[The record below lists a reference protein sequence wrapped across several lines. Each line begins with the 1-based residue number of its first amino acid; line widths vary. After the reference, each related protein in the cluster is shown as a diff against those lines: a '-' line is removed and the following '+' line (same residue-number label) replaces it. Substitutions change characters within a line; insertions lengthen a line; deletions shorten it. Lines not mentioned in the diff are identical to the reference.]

1 MASSKAVEL
10 KLHTVS
16 LKDARHKTQVA
27 RYRDQDARQDKPASP
42 NQEPRTKNQEPR
54 TKNQEPRTKNQELL
68 TLSRIFE
75 LFHFLCISI
84 PHHPVS
90 ESFEI
95 KLPQFEGPFDLLLF
109 FIERDELDIHDI
121 PIATI
126 TNDFMEYM
134 HQMQSMNI
142 ELASEFI
149 LVAATLMRIKA
160 KMLLPRY
167 EKDEEGNE
175 IDPRQDLVRQLLDY
189 KQFKAASE
197 DLRAMEDERMMR
209 FSRGNIQQE
218 LSKMAT
224 SNEAG
229 YSGEL
234 NQLTLYKLI
243 ATFEK
248 VMTRFEDN
256 QNRVVHTIVQS
267 KYTID
272 GQKDYIR
279 NRFSKKPQQ
288 NFADLFEDCTTKL
301 HAVYTFLALLEL
313 LQNRVYLI
321 FLNEGF
327 NNFVVCTPESAPEQP
342 ATEENAD

>member
-1 MASSKAVEL
+1 M
-10 KLHTVS
+10 
-16 LKDARHKTQVA
+16 
-27 RYRDQDARQDKPASP
+27 
-42 NQEPRTKNQEPR
+42 
-54 TKNQEPRTKNQELL
+54 
-68 TLSRIFE
+68 
-75 LFHFLCISI
+75 
-84 PHHPVS
+84 S

-121 PIATI
+121 PIAII
-126 TNDFMEYM
+126 TNEFMDYM

-167 EKDEEGNE
+167 DKDEEGNE

-209 FSRGNIQQE
+209 FSRGNIQHE

-229 YSGEL
+229 YTGEL

-248 VMTRFEDN
+248 VMSRFEDS

-272 GQKDYIR
+272 TQKEYIR
-279 NRFSKKPQQ
+279 SCFLKKPHQ
-288 NFADLFEDCTTKL
+288 NFADLFEECSNKL

-321 FLNEGF
+321 FMNEGF

>member
-1 MASSKAVEL
+1 
-10 KLHTVS
+10 
-16 LKDARHKTQVA
+16 
-27 RYRDQDARQDKPASP
+27 
-42 NQEPRTKNQEPR
+42 
-54 TKNQEPRTKNQELL
+54 
-68 TLSRIFE
+68 
-75 LFHFLCISI
+75 
-84 PHHPVS
+84 
-90 ESFEI
+90 
-95 KLPQFEGPFDLLLF
+95 
-109 FIERDELDIHDI
+109 
-121 PIATI
+121 
-126 TNDFMEYM
+126 
-134 HQMQSMNI
+134 
-142 ELASEFI
+142 
-149 LVAATLMRIKA
+149 
-160 KMLLPRY
+160 
-167 EKDEEGNE
+167 
-175 IDPRQDLVRQLLDY
+175 
-189 KQFKAASE
+189 
-197 DLRAMEDERMMR
+197 
-209 FSRGNIQQE
+209 
-218 LSKMAT
+218 MAT

-248 VMTRFEDN
+248 VMARFEDN

>member
-1 MASSKAVEL
+1 M
-10 KLHTVS
+10 
-16 LKDARHKTQVA
+16 
-27 RYRDQDARQDKPASP
+27 
-42 NQEPRTKNQEPR
+42 
-54 TKNQEPRTKNQELL
+54 
-68 TLSRIFE
+68 
-75 LFHFLCISI
+75 
-84 PHHPVS
+84 S

-95 KLPQFEGPFDLLLF
+95 KLPQFVGPFDLLLF

-134 HQMQSMNI
+134 HQMQAMNI

-167 EKDEEGNE
+167 GKDEDGNE

-197 DLRAMEDERMMR
+197 DLRLMEDERLMR
-209 FSRGNIQQE
+209 FARGNVQHE
-218 LSKMAT
+218 LSKLGT
-224 SNEAG
+224 TTETG
-229 YSGEL
+229 YAGEL

-248 VMTRFEDN
+248 VMSRFEDS
-256 QNRVVHTIVQS
+256 QNRVIHTVLQS
-267 KYTID
+267 PYSID
-272 GQKDYIR
+272 NQKDYILTR
-279 NRFSKKPQQ
+279 MSLKPQQ
-288 NFADLFEDCTTKL
+288 NFADLFDECVSKL

-313 LQNRVYLI
+313 LQNRVFLI
-321 FLNEGF
+321 FLSEGF
-327 NNFVVCTPESAPEQP
+327 NNFVVCTPEAAPQQQ
-342 ATEENAD
+342 ATEDNAE

>member
-1 MASSKAVEL
+1 M
-10 KLHTVS
+10 
-16 LKDARHKTQVA
+16 
-27 RYRDQDARQDKPASP
+27 
-42 NQEPRTKNQEPR
+42 
-54 TKNQEPRTKNQELL
+54 
-68 TLSRIFE
+68 
-75 LFHFLCISI
+75 
-84 PHHPVS
+84 S

-167 EKDEEGNE
+167 EKDEDGNE

-197 DLRAMEDERMMR
+197 DLRLMEDERMMR
-209 FSRGNIQQE
+209 FARGNVQQE
-218 LSKMAT
+218 LSKLAT
-224 SNEAG
+224 TTETG
-229 YSGEL
+229 YAGEL

-248 VMTRFEDN
+248 VMARFEDN
-256 QNRVVHTIVQS
+256 QNRVIHTVLQS
-267 KYTID
+267 PYTID
-272 GQKDYIR
+272 NQKDYIR
-279 NRFSKKPQQ
+279 TRMSQKPQQ
-288 NFADLFEDCTTKL
+288 NFADLFDECVSKL

-313 LQNRVYLI
+313 LQNRVFLI
-321 FLNEGF
+321 FVSEGF
-327 NNFVVCTPESAPEQP
+327 NNFVVCTPEAAPQQS
-342 ATEENAD
+342 ATEDNAE